1 MVSWI
6 DMASGPAHAPTN
18 GAADGA
24 WGTSGVADSAWGAEV
39 YAELRRA
46 AAFLS
51 SGERNGR
58 TLEPTALVHEAWL
71 RLSASRNA
79 ASLGRAD
86 FLGLA
91 VQTMRRILIDGARA
105 RAAAKRGGGAR
116 RPTLSGVGGVQDADE
131 GLLALDEA
139 LATLAREDAELARVV
154 ELRFFAGCTTEEIAD
169 LLGTSPRT
177 VKRRWRF
184 ARAWL
189 HRAMTEEA
197 P

>member
-1 MVSWI
+1 
-6 DMASGPAHAPTN
+6 MASGPLDQMTD

-24 WGTSGVADSAWGAEV
+24 GNADGAWAAEV

-46 AAFLS
+46 AASLA
-51 SGERNGR
+51 SGEREGR

-71 RLSASRNA
+71 RLSSSRNA
-79 ASLGRAD
+79 ASLERAE

-116 RPTLSGVGGVQDADE
+116 RTTLSGVAGVQDRDE
-131 GLLALDEA
+131 GLLVLDEA
-139 LATLAREDAELARVV
+139 LAALTREDAELARVV
-154 ELRFFAGCTTEEIAD
+154 ELRFVAGCTTEEIAE

-189 HRAMTEEA
+189 HRAMTEDA
-197 P
+197 S